1 MRNGVRAG
9 FLQPLQFFRVVNL
22 NETRTRKS
30 HVIFSR
36 FNSYFY
42 GNNNV
47 TFVQLML
54 FDDLL
59 YFVKKDEK
67 FKYFQRFS
75 GVSFSSQ
82 KSGIFVSSC

>member
-1 MRNGVRAG
+1 MKLGHENPMLF
-9 FLQPLQFFRVVNL
+9 FLDLIEL
-22 NETRTRKS
+22 L
-30 HVIFSR
+30 
-36 FNSYFY
+36 Y
-42 GNNNV
+42 GNNNL